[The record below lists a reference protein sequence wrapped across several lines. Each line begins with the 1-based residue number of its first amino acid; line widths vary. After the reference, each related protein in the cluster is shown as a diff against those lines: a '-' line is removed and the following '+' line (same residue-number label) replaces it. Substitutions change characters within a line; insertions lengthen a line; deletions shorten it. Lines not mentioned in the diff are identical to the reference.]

1 MLPEIYLVPQHLIN
15 IFRISGS
22 NGQEQY
28 IFEYGT
34 GGSNGGVCVSVNDYI
49 DGEFVLVSKFET
61 QNEGMGR
68 VIKYENSYYYT
79 YLSCNY
85 NLKEYDG
92 VRLHK
97 LDSQPETQN
106 LLIRYLPKEYTRRQ
120 LYFNANA
127 TSEIGESIEDYLE
140 KTGAEFMTA
149 QYLDYGKGTV
159 DEYYG
164 DEEKAEKVL
173 ETGEAVYMADIANCG
188 LPIYMSKSEYEPS
201 NMSTAEYLKIR
212 FYYFN
217 PEEDVFVK
225 MENLSMEEYEPGIR
239 LMQLWVKEFEDSI
252 YTFRVYHVSDYSY
265 LLNIIKLDEDKVTHI
280 ATYALLPEKEFV
292 LIEGEVV
299 NLGM

>member
-1 MLPEIYLVPQHLIN
+1 MEFNYFLPVNLV
-15 IFRISGS
+15 FGSG
-22 NGQEQY
+22 
-28 IFEYGT
+28 
-34 GGSNGGVCVSVNDYI
+34 
-49 DGEFVLVSKFET
+49 
-61 QNEGMGR
+61 
-68 VIKYENSYYYT
+68 
-79 YLSCNY
+79 
-85 NLKEYDG
+85 
-92 VRLHK
+92 
-97 LDSQPETQN
+97 
-106 LLIRYLPKEYTRRQ
+106 
-120 LYFNANA
+120 
-127 TSEIGESIEDYLE
+127 
-140 KTGAEFMTA
+140 
-149 QYLDYGKGTV
+149 
-159 DEYYG
+159 
-164 DEEKAEKVL
+164 KVL

-239 LMQLWVKEFEDSI
+239 LMQLWVKESPFQETDGQSQH
-252 YTFRVYHVSDYSY
+252 FRVYHVSDYSY